1 MKTAG
6 RENPKR
12 WATTSQQPSPWRG
25 RSEQISFVQTGCEAR
40 KLAATGEIFFLT
52 SPFNQSRGLSLLPP
66 GEDND
71 AQLFAQ
77 TRTLRIRQMDGLE
90 ISTDKLDLA
99 ALGRGDLTTE

>member
-1 MKTAG
+1 IGPSG
-6 RENPKR
+6 RER
-12 WATTSQQPSPWRG
+12 RA
-25 RSEQISFVQTGCEAR
+25 CCDY
-40 KLAATGEIFFLT
+40 L
-52 SPFNQSRGLSLLPP
+52 NQSRGLSLLPP

-99 ALGRGDLTTE
+99 APASGILSLSHFHKVSRAEGPKRTDGMRRPVSAGCDTLPM

>member
-1 MKTAG
+1 MDLSRGSVNALPYTNDLRRKINISDTK
-6 RENPKR
+6 RENFPD
-12 WATTSQQPSPWRG
+12 AQTQNRG
-25 RSEQISFVQTGCEAR
+25 HCKDSAERFR
-40 KLAATGEIFFLT
+40 
-52 SPFNQSRGLSLLPP
+52 R
-66 GEDND
+66 